1 MNSKSNEFNPSANPT
16 LCCDISSIT
25 TLIANTWWECW
36 GRVNIEIHIKTIEKY
51 HLLILT
57 ACSEAVEPIAAISKH
72 FKMSV
77 ITYAAEGVSFEER
90 EQYPYFFRTVSITY
104 YMILANNKFSIFK
117 SPQIGES
124 KQ

>member
-1 MNSKSNEFNPSANPT
+1 MNSKSNEFIPSVNPT

-25 TLIANTWWECW
+25 TLIESTWWACW
-36 GRVNIEIHIKTIEKY
+36 GRVNIKITFKNIIEY
-51 HLLILT
+51 HLLIFA

-90 EQYPYFFRTVSITY
+90 EQYPYFFRTVGVT
-104 YMILANNKFSIFK
+104 
-117 SPQIGES
+117 
-124 KQ
+124 